1 MSSKIAGFA
10 FEGSGKV
17 ERVDHFAT
25 KSGKDIVTLIVEVE
39 GKYPQLVPIKCF
51 GRLADMTMGMQGKTV
66 SVTGKRGGREWNGK
80 VYGDI
85 IADTI
90 EVIGAESK
98 SAEKDEP
105 PPPDDSDVPF

>member
-1 MSSKIAGFA
+1 MSDKIPGFA

-17 ERVDHFAT
+17 ERVDHFT
-25 KSGKDIVTLIVEVE
+25 SKSGKDIVTLIVEVP
-39 GKYPQLVPIKCF
+39 GQYPQLVPIKCF

-66 SVTGKRGGREWNGK
+66 SITGKLGGREWNGR

-85 IADTI
+85 TADTI
-90 EVIGAESK
+90 EVVGTATGAPP
-98 SAEKDEP
+98 P